1 MKNRI
6 QEMETTHPLV
16 AFRKGMVQRRRRP
29 LHQDPYGLPE
39 QRNHTVG
46 KRKVRN
52 ESPFYLNEAPS
63 TRQTLATGRDATRKD
78 VIGYDL
84 VCDFTA

>member
-29 LHQDPYGLPE
+29 LHQDPYGFPE

-52 ESPFYLNEAPS
+52 ELPFY
-63 TRQTLATGRDATRKD
+63 QTLTQWGAKYQANSGNRKGRHT
-78 VIGYDL
+78 
-84 VCDFTA
+84 